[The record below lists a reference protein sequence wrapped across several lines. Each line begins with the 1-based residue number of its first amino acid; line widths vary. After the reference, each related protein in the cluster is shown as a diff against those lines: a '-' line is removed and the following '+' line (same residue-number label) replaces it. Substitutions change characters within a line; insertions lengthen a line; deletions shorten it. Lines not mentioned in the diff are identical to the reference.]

1 MLVECMVRV
10 CFEIGLEAPSFP
22 ETERVSWP
30 LQTPTPNYSI
40 YLRGEGDYITGSI
53 CPSGEGWVTGLF
65 NTIVLETEL
74 QVQASTA
81 SLGFKCYFK
90 QRDDFL
96 FFFRSAGVITMP

>member
-1 MLVECMVRV
+1 M
-10 CFEIGLEAPSFP
+10 
-22 ETERVSWP
+22 
-30 LQTPTPNYSI
+30 
-40 YLRGEGDYITGSI
+40 
-53 CPSGEGWVTGLF
+53 TGLF

-81 SLGFKCYFK
+81 SLGFKCYLK